1 MSPIL
6 RRVIDANHQHHRKC
20 NGPSLGRTHGASSR
34 THGGGHHNASYGNL
48 SKNYSHSSNVLGQKS
63 YVDLPQATL
72 DLSAGSGLV
81 NAGNGKLG
89 NTSVSSHIHN
99 STAIKSALELSTLV

>member
-1 MSPIL
+1 M
-6 RRVIDANHQHHRKC
+6 
-20 NGPSLGRTHGASSR
+20 
-34 THGGGHHNASYGNL
+34 
-48 SKNYSHSSNVLGQKS
+48 GQKS

>member
-20 NGPSLGRTHGASSR
+20 NGASLGRTHGASNR
-34 THGGGHHNASYGNL
+34 THGGGHPNTSYGNL